1 MHDELTAVDIQKM
14 KDEIAER
21 TARTAFLLEEVK
33 RTRDLGD
40 LSENDEYRSAKRE
53 LNRNRS
59 RIRYLKA
66 MIETAIV
73 IDVKSEADQ
82 AGLFDEITLT
92 YEDGRERVVRIVT
105 TLRNDVFSNCISK
118 ESPFGRAVLGHRV
131 GDKVEVNTGA
141 KTYQVTISKIVKGED
156 DASLPINSF

>member
-33 RTRDLGD
+33 RTREMGD

-73 IDVKSEADQ
+73 IDVKSAEDQ

-131 GDKVEVNTGA
+131 GDKVQVNTGA
-141 KTYQVTISKIVKGED
+141 KTYTVTISKIVKGED
-156 DASLPINSF
+156 DASLPINNF

>member
-1 MHDELTAVDIQKM
+1 MHDELTTVDIKKM
-14 KDEIAER
+14 EEEIAAR
-21 TARTAFLLEEVK
+21 VARTSFLLEEVK
-33 RTRDLGD
+33 RTREMGD

-66 MIETAIV
+66 MIETAVI
-73 IDVKSEADQ
+73 IDVKSDDGV
-82 AGLFDEITLT
+82 AGLFDEITLQ
-92 YEDGRERVVRIVT
+92 YADGRERVVRIVT

-118 ESPFGRAVLGHRV
+118 ESPFGRAVLGHRI

-141 KTYQVTISKIVKGED
+141 KTYQVTITKIVKGED